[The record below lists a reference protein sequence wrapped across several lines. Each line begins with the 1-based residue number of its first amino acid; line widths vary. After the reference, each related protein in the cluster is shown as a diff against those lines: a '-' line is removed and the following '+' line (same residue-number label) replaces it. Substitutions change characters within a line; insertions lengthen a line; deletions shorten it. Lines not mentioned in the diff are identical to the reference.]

1 MGSNKN
7 FKERHGGRRPG
18 KIDASLDAMLQ
29 SVEWGEYKLGD
40 LFEVKSNP
48 QLDKNNFSFS
58 EYGEYPYFTR
68 TIYNNGILGNVDYL
82 DEEHKIAGEC
92 IAVGMLSM
100 QFFYMQK
107 DFYAGQFTKRFI
119 PKDFVLNPCRA
130 QFINSLL
137 NKYSELFKSVLV
149 RDFENKFI
157 NSNILLP
164 VKNGSIDFE
173 FMETFIA
180 ELEAY
185 LTAAGLKDY
194 ELTAEEEEALEK
206 LQTVEWKEYKLT
218 DIFEVK
224 NTKNILAKDII
235 PNSGDVP
242 YLCASASNNSVNSYV
257 TYKTELLDK
266 GNCIFIGGK
275 TFVVSYQEK
284 DFYSNDSHN
293 LALYVKSNDVIYKN
307 LQLYLVTCVRK
318 SLGHKYSWGD
328 SISKSK
334 IKNDVIILPDISFEE
349 YKADIKCFIS
359 AIQKLVIKDVVAYSD
374 RKIAATKQ
382 AASK

>member
-1 MGSNKN
+1 
-7 FKERHGGRRPG
+7 
-18 KIDASLDAMLQ
+18 MLQ

-107 DFYAGQFTKRFI
+107 DFYAGQFTKRLI
-119 PKDFVLNPCRA
+119 PKDFLLNPRRA

-157 NSNILLP
+157 NSNIQLP

-173 FMETFIA
+173 FMENFIA

-185 LTAAGLKDY
+185 LTAAGLKNY

-206 LQTVEWKEYKLT
+206 LQTVEWKKYNLKALYGPSTCGKRLKSLDRIPGKLPFVT
-218 DIFEVK
+218 AGEADEGISDFIGNHVHVFKK
-224 NTKNILAKDII
+224 NTTTIDMFGSAKYRNYDYGGDDHVAVVHTENVPPMAAVFVTTAIHKASHCGQFDYSRNFYAKDADALNIL
-235 PNSGDVP
+235 
-242 YLCASASNNSVNSYV
+242 
-257 TYKTELLDK
+257 
-266 GNCIFIGGK
+266 
-275 TFVVSYQEK
+275 
-284 DFYSNDSHN
+284 
-293 LALYVKSNDVIYKN
+293 
-307 LQLYLVTCVRK
+307 
-318 SLGHKYSWGD
+318 
-328 SISKSK
+328 
-334 IKNDVIILPDISFEE
+334 LPQANGEIDYAFMQT
-349 YKADIKCFIS
+349 FIS

-374 RKIAATKQ
+374 RKMAATKQ

>member
-1 MGSNKN
+1 M
-7 FKERHGGRRPG
+7 
-18 KIDASLDAMLQ
+18 
-29 SVEWGEYKLGD
+29 
-40 LFEVKSNP
+40 VK
-48 QLDKNNFSFS
+48 K
-58 EYGEYPYFTR
+58 
-68 TIYNNGILGNVDYL
+68 
-82 DEEHKIAGEC
+82 
-92 IAVGMLSM
+92 
-100 QFFYMQK
+100 
-107 DFYAGQFTKRFI
+107 
-119 PKDFVLNPCRA
+119 
-130 QFINSLL
+130 
-137 NKYSELFKSVLV
+137 
-149 RDFENKFI
+149 KFI
-157 NSNILLP
+157 QLP
-164 VKNGSIDFE
+164 KKDGEIYFSLMDELIAE
-173 FMETFIA
+173 LEAQRIA

-185 LTAAGLKDY
+185 LTAAGLKDC

-242 YLCASASNNSVNSYV
+242 YLCASASNNSVSSYV

-293 LALYVKSNDVIYKN
+293 LALYLKSNDGIYKN

-349 YKADIKCFIS
+349 YKAYIKCFIS

-382 AASK
+382 AATV